1 MCDVH
6 VYFIWSML
14 LMLAL
19 ITYCTVFYF
28 PIYGI
33 YNKTVKN
40 IVAVVTNY
48 DAILRSFGE

>member
-14 LMLAL
+14 LMTL

-40 IVAVVTNY
+40 IVAVIT
-48 DAILRSFGE
+48 I